1 LKVTKVK
8 ELRFIELDVF
18 SHFRHLEER
27 SIAMNIDRGMIDTMY
42 ASLAPKTRTRVD
54 QAVKAVVEAKE
65 RGGRVVAVVGSGP
78 NIHEGV
84 TTLIAELMH
93 KKIIDGVSTSSAVI
107 GHEMAGT
114 LERVKRIDGRAFG
127 FDADKLPC
135 DGQFEISLIS
145 DKILEAYQRE
155 VFIDVPLYRRMRRAE
170 GNTIIKVA
178 GNMAYPTGL
187 RTERLA
193 RDVLALSRRHGLPFE
208 QVAGYGADPY
218 TMIGA
223 GAQHQVPVLVTVP
236 QLVGSG
242 EVGLCIGDSI
252 PISER
257 CQRMARLL
265 AGADVIIESAL
276 ALSQEIHDGP
286 FERFTGHGIWADWEG
301 GWTYSLKD
309 KKIVRI
315 DLDPNLDK
323 AWQKER
329 SSGMVS
335 AAVDKGLP
343 KTTSMHIPFRMEMS
357 GFARIPGSL
366 PVVGDIGE
374 IWPVMAAKVAD
385 ALGVKLDL
393 MSYKQSLPAGQK
405 FREWIVRQVRPVDR
419 DRMFEAVRQLV

>member
-1 LKVTKVK
+1 MKD
-8 ELRFIELDVF
+8 LD
-18 SHFRHLEER
+18 RALMDER
-27 SIAMNIDRGMIDTMY
+27 YQALPS
-42 ASLAPKTRTRVD
+42 KTRTRVD
-54 QAVKAVVEAKE
+54 QAVKAIVETKE
-65 RGGRVVAVVGSGP
+65 RGGRVAAVVGSGP

-84 TTLIAELMH
+84 TTLIAELIH
-93 KKIIDGVSTSSAVI
+93 KQIIDGVSTSSAVV
-107 GHEMAGT
+107 GHEMGGA
-114 LERVKRIDGRAFG
+114 LERVKRIDGKTFG
-127 FDADKLPC
+127 FDPDRLPC
-135 DGQFEISLIS
+135 DGQFEVSLIS
-145 DKILEAYQRE
+145 KKLLETYQRE
-155 VFIDVPLYRRMRRAE
+155 CYIDVSLYRRMRRAR
-170 GNTIIKVA
+170 GNAIIKVA

-193 RDVLALSRRHGLPFE
+193 RDVLALSRRYGLPFE

-223 GAQHQVPVLVTVP
+223 GAQNQVPVLVTVP

-265 AGADVIIESAL
+265 ADADVIIESAL
-276 ALSQEIHDGP
+276 ALSQEVHDGP

-301 GWTYSLKD
+301 GWTYSLRD

-315 DLDPNLDK
+315 DLDPNLEK

-374 IWPVMAAKVAD
+374 IWPILATRVAD
-385 ALGVKLDL
+385 ALGVKLDI
-393 MSYKQSLPAGQK
+393 MSCKQSLPAGQR
-405 FREWIVRQVRPVDR
+405 FREWIVRNVMPVDR
-419 DRMFEAVRQLV
+419 DQMFAAMKIISVSK

>member
-1 LKVTKVK
+1 
-8 ELRFIELDVF
+8 
-18 SHFRHLEER
+18 
-27 SIAMNIDRGMIDTMY
+27 MNIDRCIIDDMY
-42 ASLAPKTRTRVD
+42 AGLAPETQTRVD
-54 QAVKAVVEAKE
+54 QAVKAIVEAKK
-65 RGGRVVAVVGSGP
+65 RAGKVVAVVGSGP

-107 GHEMAGT
+107 GHEMAGA
-114 LERVKRIDGRAFG
+114 LEKVKRIDGKAFG
-127 FDADKLPC
+127 FDPDKLPC
-135 DGQFEISLIS
+135 DGQVEVSLIS
-145 DKILEAYQRE
+145 DKMLETCQRE
-155 VFIDVPLYRRMRRAE
+155 IFIDVPLYRRMRRAK

-193 RDVLALSRRHGLPFE
+193 REVLALARRCGLPFE
-208 QVAGYGADPY
+208 QVVGYGADPY

-223 GAQHQVPVLVTVP
+223 GARNQIPVLVTVP

-242 EVGLCIGDSI
+242 EVGLSIGDAI

-309 KKIVRI
+309 KKIIRI
-315 DLDPNLDK
+315 DLDPNLDR
-323 AWQKER
+323 AWERER

-335 AAVDKGLP
+335 EAVDKGLP
-343 KTTSMHIPFRMEMS
+343 KTLSMQIPFRMEMS

-374 IWPVMAAKVAD
+374 IWPVMAAKAAD

-405 FREWIVRQVRPVDR
+405 FREWIVRNVKPVDR
-419 DRMFEAVRQLV
+419 DRMFAAIKSQALGTGHPPLST

>member
-1 LKVTKVK
+1 MKD
-8 ELRFIELDVF
+8 LD
-18 SHFRHLEER
+18 RALIYER
-27 SIAMNIDRGMIDTMY
+27 YQA
-42 ASLAPKTRTRVD
+42 LPPKTRTRVD
-54 QAVKAVVEAKE
+54 QAVKAIVETKE
-65 RGGRVVAVVGSGP
+65 RGGRVAAVVGSGP

-84 TTLIAELMH
+84 TTLIAELIH

-107 GHEMAGT
+107 GHEMGGA
-114 LERVKRIDGRAFG
+114 LERVKRIDGKAFG
-127 FDADKLPC
+127 FDPDRLPC
-135 DGQFEISLIS
+135 DGQFEVSLIS
-145 DKILEAYQRE
+145 QKLLETYQRE
-155 VFIDVPLYRRMRRAE
+155 CFIDIPLYRRMRRAR
-170 GNTIIKVA
+170 GTAIIKVA

-193 RDVLALSRRHGLPFE
+193 RDVLALSRRYGLPFE
-208 QVAGYGADPY
+208 QIVGYGADPY

-223 GAQHQVPVLVTVP
+223 GARNQVPVLVTVP

-276 ALSQEIHDGP
+276 ALSQEVHDGP

-301 GWTYSLKD
+301 GWTYSLRD

-315 DLDPNLDK
+315 DLDPNLEK

-357 GFARIPGSL
+357 GFARISGSL
-366 PVVGDIGE
+366 PIVGDIGD
-374 IWPVMAAKVAD
+374 IWPIMATQVAD

-393 MSYKQSLPAGQK
+393 MSHKQSLPAGQK
-405 FREWIVRQVRPVDR
+405 FREWIVRSVKPVDR
-419 DRMFEAVRQLV
+419 DRMFAAMRTQTLAAGHPVPSA